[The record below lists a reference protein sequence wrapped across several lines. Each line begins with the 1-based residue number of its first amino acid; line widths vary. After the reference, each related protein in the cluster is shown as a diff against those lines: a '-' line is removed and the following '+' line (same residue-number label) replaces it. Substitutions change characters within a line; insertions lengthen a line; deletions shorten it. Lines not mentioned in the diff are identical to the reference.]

1 MMKNTYIYF
10 LCLFGFFS
18 CNVQDK
24 DAPEEDYHALFPKK
38 EIEAPENAYE
48 DMIIQSCDPNLGKQ
62 DYQYNG
68 VLLPFEKEYEVTLT
82 CRFIPAPHSLFET
95 PTHQYEIRYVDA
107 DKRMKTIG
115 SDTRVGNYNHI
126 MQKNK
131 DLVITYK
138 AKSGFPMMLSVYGI
152 ASRGS
157 GIIASI
163 KAVSTDGLI
172 SVTSLKTEQY
182 QNREGPNRISEPFCQ
197 YIILP

>member
-1 MMKNTYIYF
+1 MMKKLYIYS
-10 LCLFGFFS
+10 LCLLGFFS

-24 DAPEEDYHALFPKK
+24 DAPEEDYQALFPKK
-38 EIEAPENAYE
+38 EIEKPENAYE
-48 DMIIQSCDPNLGKQ
+48 DMIVQTCDPKLGKD

-82 CRFIPAPHSLFET
+82 CRFVPAPESLFET
-95 PTHQYEIRYVDA
+95 PTHHYEIRYVGA

-115 SDTRVGNYNHI
+115 SDSKAGNYNHL
-126 MQKNK
+126 MQSNQE
-131 DLVITYK
+131 LVITYK
-138 AKSGFPMMLSVYGI
+138 AKSGSPMMLSVYGV

-157 GIIASI
+157 GIMASI

-172 SVTSLKTEQY
+172 SVTELKTEQF